1 MNKPLNPAARKTGLV
16 IQEALDELLVYDMG
30 TNKAHCLNKTA
41 AYVWQAC
48 NGSRNVSEI
57 AEFVSSQAGEKVSD
71 DLVWL
76 AIDQLNEND
85 LLEKAV
91 EAQLNG
97 MSRRDVI
104 KKIGLTSMVA
114 LPVIASLVAPPTA
127 MASTSCN
134 CVSDL
139 ACQAAPNLDCPS
151 TTCNSTGLCR
161 P

>member
-1 MNKPLNPAARKTGLV
+1 MNTPPNPSARKAGLV
-16 IQEALDELLVYDMG
+16 IQEALDELLVYDME

-57 AEFVSSQAGEKVSD
+57 AEYVGSLAGEKVSD

-91 EAQLNG
+91 EAELIG
-97 MSRRDVI
+97 MTRRDVI

-134 CVSDL
+134 CISDL
-139 ACQAAPNLDCPS
+139 ACQSSPNIGCPA

-161 P
+161 A

>member
-16 IQEALDELLVYDMG
+16 VQEALDELLVYDME

-48 NGSRNVSEI
+48 NGSRNISEI
-57 AEFVSSQAGEKVSD
+57 AEYVGSLAGTKFSD

-76 AIDQLNEND
+76 AIDQLNDND
-85 LLEKAV
+85 LLEKAFDG
-91 EAQLNG
+91 EFNG
-97 MSRRDVI
+97 ISRRDVI

-114 LPVIASLVAPPTA
+114 LPIIASLVAPPTA
-127 MASTSCN
+127 MASASCN

-139 ACQAAPNLDCPS
+139 ACQAAPNLGCPT
-151 TTCNSTGLCR
+151 TTCNSTGFCR